1 MIGSRIFPKNFWIYF
16 HNISLNI
23 NENKIKIKRK
33 FLFQKFYNTAN
44 QKNSVINSYNEE
56 ISMLVHLQCVQIN
69 KGIKRQIE
77 NLKKKTLF
85 LTKSVL
91 NTNCT
96 VF

>member
-1 MIGSRIFPKNFWIYF
+1 
-16 HNISLNI
+16 
-23 NENKIKIKRK
+23 
-33 FLFQKFYNTAN
+33 
-44 QKNSVINSYNEE
+44 
-56 ISMLVHLQCVQIN
+56 MLVHLQCVQIN

-96 VF
+96 VFLNIQTSLILRLSASFRNYSLILCTVQAVLYIKITNYVWQTGTEVRTSRD